1 MPVHKILIVEDEIVP
16 ALALESGLRASGF
29 QTVLALSGSE
39 AMLRIESD
47 APDLVILDIN
57 LGADMDGIETAR
69 QIKNR
74 FGTPII
80 FMTGYSDIAIR
91 QKADEVGYLGYLV
104 KPVDME
110 SILVILDAY
119 HAKEGI

>member
-1 MPVHKILIVEDEIVP
+1 MPVHKILIVEDEIIT
-16 ALALESGLRASGF
+16 AMALESSLRASGF
-29 QTVLALSGSE
+29 QTVLALSGDE
-39 AMLRIESD
+39 AILRIESD
-47 APDLVILDIN
+47 APDLVVLDIN
-57 LGADMDGIETAR
+57 LCADMDGIETAR

-104 KPVDME
+104 KPVDVE

-119 HAKEGI
+119 HAKGGI